1 VQNPI
6 AHTPALAL
14 ERGSQ
19 EELPRTTPA
28 QAPTVWEQLAGVY
41 SEPIALF
48 QRLSRKP
55 RWGQAFWLVIAAAF
69 LMMTFWALKV
79 DVDAL
84 QRPVL
89 EKSASL
95 TASQI
100 EQTIS
105 VSQRFIL
112 PMTYISATLRNL
124 FGVLAM
130 GFVFWLVA
138 VTTNEKQKP
147 TFLHAVSAATIPNLI
162 LIPYMLM
169 IAVVCMLRP
178 VGARIP
184 ERLAPSGLA
193 YYLQPHNARVYG
205 LLAQIDPFIIGYFVL
220 MYFAVRHVMR
230 LKTSDAA
237 ICTTLAVVLTVA
249 YKVYFWV

>member
-1 VQNPI
+1 MQDPI
-6 AHTPALAL
+6 APIPALVL
-14 ERGSQ
+14 ERGAQ
-19 EELPRTTPA
+19 EELPRTTT
-28 QAPTVWEQLAGVY
+28 QAPTVWEQLAGVFT
-41 SEPIALF
+41 EPVALF

-55 RWGQAFWLVIAAAF
+55 RWGQAFWLVIVAAV

-79 DVDAL
+79 DVDSL

-89 EKSASL
+89 ERSGSL

-112 PMTYISATLRNL
+112 PMTYISVMMRNL
-124 FGVLAM
+124 FGILAM
-130 GFVFWLVA
+130 AFVFWLVA
-138 VTTNEKQKP
+138 VTTGEKQKP
-147 TFLHAVSAATIPNLI
+147 TFLHAVSAATLPNLV

-169 IAVVCMLRP
+169 IGVVCMLHP

-193 YYLQPHNARVYG
+193 YYVQPQNPRVYG
-205 LLAQIDPFIIGYFVL
+205 LLAQVDPFIIAYFAL
-220 MYFAVRHVMR
+220 MYLGVRHVMR

-237 ICTTLAVVLTVA
+237 LCTTLAVVLTVA